1 MLLQTPNE
9 MAYDVA
15 RRFRKLRRSRKV
27 TIKSLSE
34 RSGVPYSTLR
44 RFEST
49 GEIAFVSLVKIA
61 SVLGEDDQIQGLFA
75 NPHPQSMEEVL
86 RANRL

>member
-1 MLLQTPNE
+1 MLLETPND
-9 MAYDVA
+9 MAYEVA
-15 RRFRKLRRSRKV
+15 KRVRKLRRSRKV
-27 TIKSLSE
+27 TIRSLSE

-61 SVLGEDDQIQGLFA
+61 SVLGEDDQIRNLFA
-75 NPHPQSMEEVL
+75 NPYPQSMEEVL

>member
-1 MLLQTPNE
+1 MLLETPND
-9 MAYDVA
+9 MAYEVA
-15 RRFRKLRRSRKV
+15 KRFRKLRRSRKV
-27 TIKSLSE
+27 TIRSLSE

-61 SVLGEDDQIQGLFA
+61 SVLGEDDQIRNLFA
-75 NPHPQSMEEVL
+75 NPYPQSMEEVL